1 MFLGNF
7 AGARNDYERMI
18 LINSSTEVSH
28 WRLGIAYYYLG
39 LFGKAARQFKF
50 TTNLIQLIGRT
61 ESGDSCPNSKVKD

>member
-1 MFLGNF
+1 MQGCSSTL

-28 WRLGIAYYYLG
+28 LLYCLLLSRP
-39 LFGKAARQFKF
+39 FGKAARQFKF

-61 ESGDSCPNSKVKD
+61 NLEIHVAIQK